1 MKLNIECGII
11 SIKMKHHTKYESY
24 LPKCYIH
31 ITNDVIAISMPAAL
45 RVNDMNTAITRI
57 TNHDVIAI
65 YMPGDLRVDDMDTAI
80 IRITH
85 HEVIAISMPAAFRV
99 YDM

>member
-1 MKLNIECGII
+1 
-11 SIKMKHHTKYESY
+11 MKHHTKCDSY

-45 RVNDMNTAITRI
+45 RVDDMYTAIIRI

-65 YMPGDLRVDDMDTAI
+65 SMPAALRVDYLNTAIIHITNHDVIAVSMPGDLRVAS
-80 IRITH
+80 RL
-85 HEVIAISMPAAFRV
+85 V
-99 YDM
+99 

>member
-1 MKLNIECGII
+1 
-11 SIKMKHHTKYESY
+11 MKHHTKCDSY

-45 RVNDMNTAITRI
+45 RV
-57 TNHDVIAI
+57 
-65 YMPGDLRVDDMDTAI
+65 DDMYTAI

-85 HEVIAISMPAAFRV
+85 HDVIAVSMPAALRV
-99 YDM
+99 ASRLVYHIKLPMLHTME